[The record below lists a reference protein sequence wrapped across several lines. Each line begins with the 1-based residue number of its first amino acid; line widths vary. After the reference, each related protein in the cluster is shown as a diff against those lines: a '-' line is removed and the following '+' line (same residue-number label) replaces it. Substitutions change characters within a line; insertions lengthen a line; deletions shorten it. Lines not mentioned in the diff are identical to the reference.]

1 MIDPKR
7 SSPKTSITA
16 PTTMAS
22 AATFAGS
29 AGSRPCF
36 GQHAARRQRDRAGER
51 RHHQHG
57 AGENRGDD
65 AGHDA
70 GVQADDGVESADA
83 GVGHALGDR
92 EQSGHEPGQH
102 VARRGPAEAAH
113 RGATLDSCADTPDC
127 GAELRRD
134 REFSLNHDL
143 SADSAAV
150 DDGTAQNGGWLAI
163 GSRWRSAAGVHG
175 DTPHI
180 GVIDEL
186 HERGYEIVGIAGS
199 SMGALVG
206 GLQAAGKLDE
216 FAEWAK
222 SLTQRA
228 VLRLLDPSITAAGVL
243 RAAKILDA
251 VRDILG
257 EVTIEE
263 LPIPYTAVTTDLIAG
278 KSVWLQRGPVD
289 AAIRASIAIPGVI
302 TPHILDGRLLADGGI
317 LDPLPMA
324 PIAAVNADLTIAVS
338 LSGSEAGGR
347 YEPTDAEPRAT
358 TEWLNRMWRSTS
370 SLFERTQLRSAMDT
384 PTGRD
389 LSRSA
394 VCPTTT
400 TPTTPDGG
408 SVPKMGSFEVMNR
421 TIDIAQAALARHT
434 LAAYPPDLLIEV
446 PRTACRSLEFH
457 RAAEVIDIGHE
468 LDRQHAGRAR
478 RFNVES

>member
-1 MIDPKR
+1 
-7 SSPKTSITA
+7 
-16 PTTMAS
+16 MA
-22 AATFAGS
+22 G
-29 AGSRPCF
+29 
-36 GQHAARRQRDRAGER
+36 
-51 RHHQHG
+51 
-57 AGENRGDD
+57 NRV
-65 AGHDA
+65 AL
-70 GVQADDGVESADA
+70 
-83 GVGHALGDR
+83 ALG
-92 EQSGHEPGQH
+92 SGG
-102 VARRGPAEAAH
+102 ARGYA
-113 RGATLDSCADTPDC
+113 
-127 GAELRRD
+127 
-134 REFSLNHDL
+134 
-143 SADSAAV
+143 
-150 DDGTAQNGGWLAI
+150 
-163 GSRWRSAAGVHG
+163 
-175 DTPHI
+175 HI
-180 GVIDEL
+180 GVIIEL
-186 HERGYEIVGIAGS
+186 QKRGYEIVGIAGS

-228 VLRLLDPSITAAGVL
+228 VLRLLDPKITAAGVL

-289 AAIRASIAIPGVI
+289 EAIRASIAIPGVI
-302 TPHILDGRLLADGGI
+302 TPHVLDGRLLADGGI

-347 YEPTDAEPRAT
+347 YEPTDAEPSAT

-370 SLFERTQLRSAMDT
+370 SLLDTNAARSVLDTQ
-384 PTGRD
+384 TGRAM
-389 LSRSA
+389 LSRFSSIA
-394 VCPTTT
+394 DEDDPDE
-400 TPTTPDGG
+400 PDGG
-408 SVPKMGSFEVMNR
+408 PVPTMGSFEVMNR

-468 LDRQHAGRAR
+468 LGAQAIKALEG
-478 RFNVES
+478 